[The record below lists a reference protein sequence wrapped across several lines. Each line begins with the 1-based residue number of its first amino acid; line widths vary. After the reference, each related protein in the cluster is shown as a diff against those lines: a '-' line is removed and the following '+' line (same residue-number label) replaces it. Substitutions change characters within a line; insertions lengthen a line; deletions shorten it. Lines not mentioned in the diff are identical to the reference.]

1 MKACRELE
9 RKFGLKQVENKR
21 KELLETVPE
30 KADYQSGDVKKQ
42 VSNIVKSV
50 FGSYR
55 FQSFGEYSALLSCFN
70 IETKQVKGEFDGV
83 PYNGIVYTMTD
94 DTGKPL
100 CTPIK
105 SSLIGKRY
113 GYEGLEKRIGY
124 NVREYKAKKWQPKIR
139 NEVALAMHG
148 CVATGRYL
156 SVCLR
161 GKA

>member
-1 MKACRELE
+1 M
-9 RKFGLKQVENKR
+9 
-21 KELLETVPE
+21 
-30 KADYQSGDVKKQ
+30 
-42 VSNIVKSV
+42 SNIVKSV

-83 PYNGIVYTMTD
+83 TYNGIVYTMTD

-124 NVREYKAKKWQPKIR
+124 NIREYKAKNGSRRFGTKWHLPCT
-139 NEVALAMHG
+139 VA
-148 CVATGRYL
+148 VATGRHL
-156 SVCLR
+156 SVCLL

>member
-1 MKACRELE
+1 MTLT
-9 RKFGLKQVENKR
+9 KQVEDKR
-21 KELLETVPE
+21 KELLEPYLK
-30 KADYQSGDVKKQ
+30 KADYQNGDVKKQ

-50 FGSYR
+50 FGTYR
-55 FQSFGEYSALLSCFN
+55 FQSFEEYSALLSCFN
-70 IETKQVKGEFDGV
+70 IEAKLVRGDFEGT

-113 GYEGLEKRIGY
+113 GYERLEKRIGY
-124 NVREYKAKKWQPKIR
+124 NIREYKAKKFGTKWLLPCT
-139 NEVALAMHG
+139 VA
-148 CVATGRYL
+148 VATGRHL
-156 SVCLR
+156 SVCLP

>member
-1 MKACRELE
+1 M
-9 RKFGLKQVENKR
+9 
-21 KELLETVPE
+21 
-30 KADYQSGDVKKQ
+30 
-42 VSNIVKSV
+42 SNIVKSV

-55 FQSFGEYSALLSCFN
+55 FQSFWEYSALLSCFN

-94 DTGKPL
+94 DKGKPL

-124 NVREYKAKKWQPKIR
+124 NIREYKAKMAA
-139 NEVALAMHG
+139 ED
-148 CVATGRYL
+148 
-156 SVCLR
+156 
-161 GKA
+161 